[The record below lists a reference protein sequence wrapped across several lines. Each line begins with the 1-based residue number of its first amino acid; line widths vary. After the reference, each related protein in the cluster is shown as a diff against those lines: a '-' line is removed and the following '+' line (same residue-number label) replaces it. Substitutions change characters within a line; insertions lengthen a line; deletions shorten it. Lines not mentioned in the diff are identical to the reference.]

1 MDNGCD
7 SSNCDGSTDHS
18 CIWWT
23 MVVMAATVVVQLTTA
38 VSDGHYC
45 THCCDIDGHYCTH
58 CCETDGQYCID
69 SCELDSHYGTDC
81 CEIVIT
87 ALTAVKQ
94 TGIIHLLHWLLW
106 DRRSLLHWWLW
117 DSHYCTDCC
126 GIDSHYCTDCCGIDS
141 HYCTDCCGI
150 VIIVLIAVG

>member
-1 MDNGCD
+1 
-7 SSNCDGSTDHS
+7 
-18 CIWWT
+18 

-38 VSDGHYC
+38 VSDGHYCTHCCDIDGHYC

-94 TGIIHLLHWLLW
+94 TGIIHLLH
-106 DRRSLLHWWLW
+106 
-117 DSHYCTDCC
+117 
-126 GIDSHYCTDCCGIDS
+126 
-141 HYCTDCCGI
+141 
-150 VIIVLIAVG
+150 